1 MTYGSCRFLF
11 HQFIQRDKAHEII
24 ADTDALATL
33 SAALV
38 RSPDIN
44 RLDQIM
50 GCICGQFVQIR
61 ILMNLLDK
69 QFQILILLFLYFDL
83 LPQCLN
89 VQFQGLLL
97 FLVATAHDGKALVA
111 QLSGSDSF
119 FASRLIANAIFFA
132 VQFGFGQSK
141 EGSRRRSTAML
152 LFNFVLFPPQS
163 MLMIRAFH
171 DPLDLKLI
179 YDDIRV
185 CFCIRIAGMK
195 NVLFFFGSKPS
206 FFKLFFPSNS
216 AITRSPSLAVCCRFT
231 KT

>member
-1 MTYGSCRFLF
+1 MTCGSCRFLF

-24 ADTDALATL
+24 KDADALATL

-89 VQFQGLLL
+89 VHFQGRLL
-97 FLVATAHDGKALVA
+97 FCTCKMKVDTEKCLLSFLLQNKNHGRGEKNGEKRYTASATQQRGKAPNRKTVFGKVA
-111 QLSGSDSF
+111 SETQ
-119 FASRLIANAIFFA
+119 
-132 VQFGFGQSK
+132 
-141 EGSRRRSTAML
+141 
-152 LFNFVLFPPQS
+152 
-163 MLMIRAFH
+163 
-171 DPLDLKLI
+171 
-179 YDDIRV
+179 
-185 CFCIRIAGMK
+185 
-195 NVLFFFGSKPS
+195 
-206 FFKLFFPSNS
+206 
-216 AITRSPSLAVCCRFT
+216 
-231 KT
+231 